1 MIAFQQDVAIRP
13 SRDESDGYAAL
24 RAEHK
29 ALKQQMAALR
39 REHKR
44 LHAAGGTKEEHRQ
57 HIEHLR
63 AKIKELEAHGDKL
76 KNRRETLR

>member
-1 MIAFQQDVAIRP
+1 VATRP
-13 SRDESDGYAAL
+13 SPDESDGSDSL

-39 REHKR
+39 REHNR
-44 LHAAGGTKEEHRQ
+44 LHAEGGTREEHRQ

-63 AKIKELEAHGDKL
+63 AKIKELEAHGTKL
-76 KNRRETLR
+76 KNRKENLR